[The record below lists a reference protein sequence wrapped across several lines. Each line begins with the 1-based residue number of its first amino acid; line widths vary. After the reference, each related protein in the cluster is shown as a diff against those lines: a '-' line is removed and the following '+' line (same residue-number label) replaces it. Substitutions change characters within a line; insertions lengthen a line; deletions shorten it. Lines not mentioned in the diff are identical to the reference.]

1 MDEPVFTLVGVF
13 KMRYYINTRSDNL
26 ILFKIDVPDMEP
38 YDYLVL
44 MYDIIPCSWFVFTAA
59 SKTKINIPKIQ
70 KKVRLQLATLN
81 LSIKTSLELFIVGIR
96 KKFSH
101 K

>member
-1 MDEPVFTLVGVF
+1 
-13 KMRYYINTRSDNL
+13 MRYYISTRSDNL
-26 ILFKIDVPDMEP
+26 ILFKISVPDVVP

-44 MYDIIPCSWFVFTAA
+44 MYDIIPCSWFVFTVAE
-59 SKTKINIPKIQ
+59 KTKINIPKLQ

-81 LSIKTSLELFIVGIR
+81 FSIRTNLERFIVETR

>member
-1 MDEPVFTLVGVF
+1 MDEIVLTLVGVF

-26 ILFKIDVPDMEP
+26 ILFKIDVPDVVP
-38 YDYLVL
+38 YEYLVL
-44 MYDIIPCSWFVFTAA
+44 MYDIIPCSWFVFTVA
-59 SKTKINIPKIQ
+59 TKMKFNLPKFQ

-81 LSIKTSLELFIVGIR
+81 LSIKTSLELFIVETR
-96 KKFSH
+96 KKFFH